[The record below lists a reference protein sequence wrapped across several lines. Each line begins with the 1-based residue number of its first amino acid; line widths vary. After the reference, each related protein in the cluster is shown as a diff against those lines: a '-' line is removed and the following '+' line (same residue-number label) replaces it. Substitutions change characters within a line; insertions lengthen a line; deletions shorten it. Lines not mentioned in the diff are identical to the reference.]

1 MPSINCLHIFLSP
14 YRLLWKRTDWINNAF
29 GNGLTTGIGRSAL
42 VPYGQHLTSPHR
54 IVCRAITSSLL
65 SHSLHPCGRVL
76 CSNSRYQLFSS
87 PYLIT
92 LIYKPNF
99 STFACFECKQQ
110 RAGSLQ
116 LLPTFS
122 ILNPTWV
129 MLSNLSPPAPWKGG
143 KGLWVDELL
152 LCIVCTLHSPLL
164 LRVPKEPSSPW
175 QRWQS
180 KTRAGH
186 NKVA

>member
-1 MPSINCLHIFLSP
+1 MPSINCFHISFSP
-14 YRLLWKRTDWINNAF
+14 YHLLWKRTDWINNAF

-54 IVCRAITSSLL
+54 TVSRAITSSLL

-110 RAGSLQ
+110 KQQCAGSLQ

-129 MLSNLSPPAPWKGG
+129 MLSYLSPPAPWNGERFVG
-143 KGLWVDELL
+143 RWATTMH
-152 LCIVCTLHSPLL
+152 CLHFALSS
-164 LRVPKEPSSPW
+164 PSSRA
-175 QRWQS
+175 QRTLQPL
-180 KTRAGH
+180 AA
-186 NKVA
+186 VAK